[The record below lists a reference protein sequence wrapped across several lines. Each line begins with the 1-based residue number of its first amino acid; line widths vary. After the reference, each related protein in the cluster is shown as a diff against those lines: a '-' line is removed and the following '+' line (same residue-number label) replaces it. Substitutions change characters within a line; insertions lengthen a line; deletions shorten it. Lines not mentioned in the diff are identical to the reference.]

1 MKKQTYGE
9 LWDRYV
15 AESFPKLQE
24 SDSRLTYPGEEWGN
38 EQSWQR
44 IFDKL
49 FTPSGVANW
58 DAAIEIGGGGGKY
71 TERVLR
77 ANDKV
82 RVFGFDVSKN
92 FLDATAARLG
102 DFVANGRLTLTEIDS
117 VAPDAMTTLIEKA
130 GLKRK
135 VDAMFSIDA
144 MVHVDLQYLFTY
156 WVNAAQVLKP
166 GGRILMTLADP
177 TTESGLQKITRDIRK
192 FYKFQGRICPKFE
205 YLSEEIVRHAL
216 GELGFEIESLDAW
229 SYWDGRPARDLY
241 LIAKLVDVAKAETF
255 RDALR
260 QDPKAERPMAEEPET
275 YQALWDRMAGF
286 ATADRPDRAKPE
298 AVLFRLAG
306 SAGVTGWQRVVELS
320 LGDTRTTR
328 ALLNMVPGIRL
339 TAFQMSGG
347 LRAAAAAKFSAELA
361 DGRLELLPFD
371 PVHPDFIY
379 KRFEREKQQG
389 TVDAVISLD
398 TLLHLDSQYQF
409 AWFCN
414 AALILKPGGLLVFNV
429 ADATSPKGFAKLVSD
444 IRTYFP
450 YQGQACTRFEWQ
462 SPGLV
467 KGLLGALGF
476 DIVEC
481 SHWDPAT
488 GSPDGRD
495 LFVVARLARPEVA
508 LTYRPHVSIGLPIP
522 TFPTADAPDSEE
534 ELPMPKMTDEE
545 KEVAKALGQAYWRQL
560 QIQANPDMTKEQIRE
575 QFKTQWGGARRE
587 YTKLGQMVVRQLSKM
602 GFAVV
607 KTDKPAKAA
616 KAAED

>member
-49 FTPSGVANW
+49 FTPSGVAGW

-92 FLDATAARLG
+92 FLEATAQRLD
-102 DFVANGRLTLTEIDS
+102 DFVQAGRLTLTEIDP
-117 VAPDAMTTLIEKA
+117 VAPDAMMTLIGQA
-130 GLKRK
+130 GLTRR

-205 YLSEEIVRHAL
+205 WLSEEIVRHTL
-216 GELGFEIESLDAW
+216 GELGFEIELLEAW

-241 LIAKLVDVAKAETF
+241 LIAKLVDVTRAESF

-260 QDPKAERPMAEEPET
+260 QDPKAERPLAEEAET
-275 YQALWDRMAGF
+275 YAALWDRMAGF
-286 ATADRPDRAKPE
+286 ATADRLDRAKPE
-298 AVLFRLAG
+298 AVLARLAEV
-306 SAGVTGWQRVVELS
+306 AGISRWQRAAELS
-320 LGDTRTTR
+320 LGDTRLTR
-328 ALLNMVPGIRL
+328 ALLNGNPALKL

-347 LRAAAAAKFSAELA
+347 LRAAAGAKFPAELA
-361 DGRLELLPFD
+361 EGRLELLPFD

-379 KRFEREKQQG
+379 KRFERERLHG
-389 TVDAVISLD
+389 TLDAVLSLD

-414 AALILKPGGLLVFNV
+414 AALVLKPGGWLVFNV
-429 ADATSPKGFAKLVSD
+429 ADATSPKGFAKLLAD

-462 SPGLV
+462 SPSMV
-467 KGLLGALGF
+467 RGLLGALGF
-476 DIVEC
+476 ELVEC

-488 GSPDGRD
+488 GAGDGRD
-495 LFVVARLARPEVA
+495 LFVIARLARPEAA
-508 LTYRPHVSIGLPIP
+508 LPFRPHISIGLPIP
-522 TFPTADAPDSEE
+522 TFPTADAPDTEE
-534 ELPMPKMTDEE
+534 ESSMAMTDQE
-545 KEVAKALGQAYWRQL
+545 KDVAKALGQAYWRQL
-560 QIQANPDMTKEQIRE
+560 QIQANPDMSKEQIRE

-587 YTKLGQMVVRQLSKM
+587 YVKLGQQVMRQLRKM
-602 GFAVV
+602 GFEVT
-607 KTDKPAKAA
+607 KTDKPAKAEQA
-616 KAAED
+616 

>member
-15 AESFPKLQE
+15 AESFPRLQQ

-49 FTPSGVANW
+49 FTPAGVAGW
-58 DAAIEIGGGGGKY
+58 EAAIEIGGGGGKY

-77 ANDKV
+77 ANDRV
-82 RVFGFDVSKN
+82 RLFGFDVSRN
-92 FLDATAARLG
+92 FLDATAARLA
-102 DFVANGRLTLTEIDS
+102 DHVKAGRLTLTEIDP
-117 VAPDAMTTLIEKA
+117 VAPDAMTVLIERA
-130 GLKRK
+130 GLKRR

-144 MVHVDLQYLFTY
+144 MVHVDLQYLLAY

-216 GELGFEIESLDAW
+216 GELGFEIELLEPW

-241 LIAKLVDVAKAETF
+241 LIARLADVAKAESF
-255 RDALR
+255 RDAIR
-260 QDPKAERPMAEEPET
+260 QDPKAERPLAEEAET
-275 YQALWDRMAGF
+275 YAALWDRMAGF

-298 AVLFRLAG
+298 AVLFHLAET
-306 SAGVTGWQRVVELS
+306 AGVARWRRVVELS
-320 LGDTRTTR
+320 LGDTRLTR
-328 ALLNMVPGIRL
+328 ALLNAIPGLRL
-339 TAFQMSGG
+339 TAFMMSGG
-347 LRAAAAAKFSAELA
+347 LRAAAAARFPEELRE
-361 DGRLELLPFD
+361 GRLELLPFD

-379 KRFEREKQQG
+379 KRFERERLRG
-389 TVDAVISLD
+389 EVDAVVSLD

-409 AWFCN
+409 AWFAN
-414 AALILKPGGLLVFNV
+414 AALVLKPGGWLVFNV
-429 ADATSPKGFAKLVSD
+429 ADATSPKGFARLLAD
-444 IRTYFP
+444 IRAYFP

-462 SPGLV
+462 SPALV
-467 KGLLGALGF
+467 KGLLAPLGF
-476 DIVEC
+476 EIVEC

-488 GSPDGRD
+488 GAEDGRD
-495 LFVVARLARPEVA
+495 LFVAARLARPDAA
-508 LTYRPHVSIGLPIP
+508 LAWRPHLSIGLPIP
-522 TFPTADAPDSEE
+522 TFPTAAAPDTEE
-534 ELPMPKMTDEE
+534 ELPMPKMTEEE

-587 YTKLGQMVVRQLSKM
+587 YTKLGQMVLRQLAKM
-602 GFAVV
+602 GFEVRKV
-607 KTDKPAKAA
+607 EKPAKGEAG
-616 KAAED
+616 

>member
-92 FLDATAARLG
+92 FLDATASRLA
-102 DFVANGRLTLTEIDS
+102 DHVRADRLTLTEIDP
-117 VAPDAMTTLIEKA
+117 VAPDAMTTLIEQA

-205 YLSEEIVRHAL
+205 YLSEEIVRYTL
-216 GELGFEIESLDAW
+216 GQLGFEIESLDAW

-241 LIAKLVDVAKAETF
+241 LIAKLVDVPKAESF

-260 QDPKAERPMAEEPET
+260 QDPKAERPMAEEAET
-275 YQALWDRMAGF
+275 YAALWDRMAGF
-286 ATADRPDRAKPE
+286 AIADRPDRARPE
-298 AVLFRLAG
+298 AVLFRLAEI
-306 SAGVTGWQRVVELS
+306 AGVSRWQRAVELS
-320 LGDTRTTR
+320 LGDTRLTR
-328 ALLNMVPGIRL
+328 ALLNGNPALKL
-339 TAFQMSGG
+339 TAFHMSGG
-347 LRAAAAAKFSAELA
+347 LRAAAAAKFPEELR

-379 KRFEREKQQG
+379 KRFEREKLHG
-389 TVDAVISLD
+389 SVDAVISLD
-398 TLLHLDSQYQF
+398 TMLHLDSQYQF
-409 AWFCN
+409 AWFAN
-414 AALILKPGGLLVFNV
+414 AALILKPGGWLVFNA
-429 ADATSPKGFAKLVSD
+429 ADATNPKGFAKLLSD

-462 SPGLV
+462 SPSLV

-476 DIVEC
+476 EIVEC

-488 GSPDGRD
+488 GGTDGRD
-495 LFVVARLARPEVA
+495 LFVVARLARPEAA
-508 LTYRPHVSIGLPIP
+508 LPFRLHLSIGLPIP
-522 TFPTADAPDSEE
+522 TLPSADAPDTEE
-534 ELPMPKMTDEE
+534 ELAMPKLTDDERE
-545 KEVAKALGQAYWRQL
+545 AAKALGQAYWRQL

-587 YTKLGQMVVRQLSKM
+587 YTKLGHMVIRQLGKM

-607 KTDKPAKAA
+607 KTEKPGKE
-616 KAAED
+616 AEG